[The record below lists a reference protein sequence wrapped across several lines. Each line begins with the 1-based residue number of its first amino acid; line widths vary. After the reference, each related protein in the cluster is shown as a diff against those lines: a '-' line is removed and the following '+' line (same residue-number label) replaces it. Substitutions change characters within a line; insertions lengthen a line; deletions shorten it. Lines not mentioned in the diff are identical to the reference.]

1 MEKITSKLTVA
12 FIVLLLFAATAATAN
27 SQEKSSSPARERRPR
42 TSEVVTPAGK
52 SGTGAVLDKVYAD
65 VLQPENTI
73 KVRVRYRKA
82 YGYRGDTSAF
92 GYIGP
97 TSCDAFSVFATLGE
111 GRPRNPYRISS
122 DSKMEDVGGYYV
134 CTYLVSDLPLNQTIT
149 INVSV
154 SSNSNLPTEAWKGG
168 SQAQPPPGQQRMIWN
183 GIQKVMMTQA
193 QPRATVVFE
202 MVYAPPPPPP
212 R

>member
-1 MEKITSKLTVA
+1 MKFLKL
-12 FIVLLLFAATAATAN
+12 IVMSAALAATFATTAN
-27 SQEKSSSPARERRPR
+27 SQEKQGSSSPAREQRPR

-52 SGTGAVLDKVYAD
+52 SGTGAVLNKVYAD
-65 VLQPENTI
+65 VLQPEKTI
-73 KVRVRYRKA
+73 NVRVRYKKE
-82 YGYRGDTSAF
+82 YGYKGDTSAF

-97 TSCDAFSVFATLGE
+97 TSCDAFSVSPVLGS
-111 GRPRNPYRISS
+111 GRYENLIGISS

-149 INVSV
+149 INVTL
-154 SSNSNLPTEAWKGG
+154 SSSRGLRTETWKGG
-168 SQAQPPPGQQRMIWN
+168 SQVQPPPGQQRMIWN
-183 GIQKVMMTQA
+183 GIQKATLTEST
-193 QPRATVVFE
+193 PRATMVFE

>member
-1 MEKITSKLTVA
+1 MERITSKLTVA
-12 FIVLLLFAATAATAN
+12 FVVLLLFAATAATAN

-73 KVRVRYRKA
+73 KVRVRYKKE

-97 TSCDAFSVFATLGE
+97 TSCDAFVISPAVGS
-111 GRPRNPYRISS
+111 GRPKDLIRISS

-134 CTYLVSDLPLNQTIT
+134 CSYLVSFLPLNQTIT
-149 INVSV
+149 INASV
-154 SSNSNLPTEAWKGG
+154 SSTSEAWKGG
-168 SQAQPPPGQQRMIWN
+168 SQAQPPPGQQRMIWK
-183 GIQKVMMTQA
+183 GIQNVTLTAA
-193 QPRATVVFE
+193 QPRAAMVFE